1 LAQFARRLLYC
12 SRSVLYTPQTY
23 GHQLNIVNFLKLIKL
38 ENKLYKV
45 EDTVNDRIK
54 ILISKL
60 GVSARAFSQI
70 LEVPESTTR
79 NYLDKN
85 TKPSVDYIE
94 RISKHFDSV
103 NIAWLI
109 TGSGTM
115 FIGEVPPVANTTTTR
130 IKKVTGGAVHS
141 GNGNQLITLEAC
153 QQELE
158 QTKRDLASLQR
169 EIELLTGQL
178 QTKDALIASKEETID
193 LLKAAFNRPN

>member
-1 LAQFARRLLYC
+1 MQQSINERL
-12 SRSVLYTPQTY
+12 
-23 GHQLNIVNFLKLIKL
+23 
-38 ENKLYKV
+38 
-45 EDTVNDRIK
+45 K
-54 ILISKL
+54 ILIDALKL
-60 GVSARAFSQI
+60 SARGFSAQ
-70 LEVPESTTR
+70 LEVPESNTR

-85 TKPSVDYIE
+85 TKLNSEYLE
-94 RISKHFDSV
+94 RIAMHFKSV
-103 NIAWLI
+103 NLSWLI
-109 TGSGTM
+109 TGEGAM
-115 FIGEVPPVANTTTTR
+115 FIGDAPPITNTATTR

-158 QTKRDLASLQR
+158 QTKRDLAALQR